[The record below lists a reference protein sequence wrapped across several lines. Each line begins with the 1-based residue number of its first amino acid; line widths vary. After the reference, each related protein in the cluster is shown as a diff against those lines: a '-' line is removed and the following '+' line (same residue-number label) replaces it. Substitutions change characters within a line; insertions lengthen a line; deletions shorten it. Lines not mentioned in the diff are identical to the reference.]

1 MYLDAMEFLEEE
13 REAWRPF
20 EALSELEDAE
30 LERQSEG
37 THGWSGRD
45 LMGHLVGW
53 QEVALQI
60 AKELAVGETS
70 ASAARVDA
78 DWDARGEVVI
88 NAEMQAAWAELPL
101 DDVRRRFSSVAGEVR
116 GYLTVVPEARWI
128 KNPKNMESI
137 AECTVDHYQDHLAD
151 LEAILSPAS
160 PSPAPDT

>member
-20 EALSELEDAE
+20 EALVELDDGE
-30 LERQSEG
+30 LERPSEG
-37 THGWSGRD
+37 AHGWSGRD

-60 AKELAVGETS
+60 GKELAVGE
-70 ASAARVDA
+70 ASATAARADA
-78 DWDARGEVVI
+78 DWDARGGDVI
-88 NAEMQAAWAELPL
+88 NAEMKAAWAELPL
-101 DDVRRRFSSVAGEVR
+101 DEVRRRFSSVAGEVR

-137 AECTVDHYQDHLAD
+137 AECTIDHYQDHLAD
-151 LEAILSPAS
+151 LEAILPPTSPNLALS
-160 PSPAPDT
+160 T